1 MKQRKQARE
10 KAAQA
15 KRDRASKRQ
24 AKREVEEA
32 VYQHSAR
39 SGGATPTPSVS
50 NDARAAQR
58 PTAQYRANAVP
69 TQPSATLLHHGSIG
83 SPGYSS
89 HNRLQGGPMSD
100 MLAALAVE
108 HLGAESPL

>member
-32 VYQHSAR
+32 VYSAR
-39 SGGATPTPSVS
+39 PTPSVS

-89 HNRLQGGPMSD
+89 HSRLQGGPMSD